1 MNVRFSSYRFTRG
14 LPQICI
20 LAGMASAL
28 APYPPALR
36 GQSTNPAATPGTQSA
51 APAQS
56 EAILLGVGKPIE
68 REMRGGETH
77 SYGIHVEAGQFV
89 HMVVL
94 QEGIDVAVSLL
105 DPGGKELIK
114 MDSLNGA
121 YGPEPVSAIADVSGD
136 FQLKV
141 VAGEAAPGRYQV
153 QLADLRAPTQA
164 DRTRMEAERVYM
176 AGADLYARGD
186 ASSFAAAA
194 GKWQQS
200 FDLWQSLDDKYGQ
213 AISLYSLAAAL
224 DGTKEYKKALDYF
237 NQAQLL
243 LHAVGDRD
251 GEAATLTNIGA
262 VYSNLGENQKT
273 LDYYNQSLPVY
284 RAVGDRAGEANSRYV
299 VGKVYDALGEK
310 QKALESYEL
319 ALPILR
325 DTGNRAGEAITLIN
339 IGKVYSDLG
348 EKQKALESYNQVL
361 PILRAVGD
369 RAGEART
376 LSNIGKVYADLGE
389 KQKALDFYTQALPL
403 SRVVGDREGEAATL
417 NNIGAVYSALGEKQK
432 ALEYYSQVLPLSRAV
447 GDRAGE
453 ARTLNNI
460 GLVYSDLGEKQK
472 ALDFYTQALPLS
484 RFVGDREGEAATL
497 NNIGAVYSALGEKQK
512 ALEYY
517 TQALPLAT
525 AVNDPIL
532 ESGIS
537 YNLMVSQRTPQPAL
551 AIFYGKQ
558 AVNLLQQ
565 VRGNIQGLDKELQKS
580 FLASKNDYYR
590 GLADLL
596 IDQGRLP
603 EAQQALDLLKQQ
615 EYSDYVRGGAGDTLS
630 PLTLTPAEERAE
642 ADYQKSTAQLVS
654 LGEQWARLKKIATRT
669 PEEEKQFRDL
679 SNQLDA
685 ASKGLDAFY
694 ARLYVLFGKD
704 SAANKQVADVK
715 GDVSALEDQIAETS
729 HTAALYTMVTAD
741 HYRVIVITATATV
754 AREYAITGMELN
766 KKVADFEQV
775 LRNPGQDPK
784 PLAQELYTILIG
796 PVKADLDQAKAE
808 TLVWSL
814 DGVLRYVPVAALYDG
829 NQYVVENYNTV
840 TITPASIAHL
850 SEKPDVSN
858 LSAAAMGISH
868 QYEAGLPALPAVA
881 VELGD
886 VVKDANVQRANG
898 ALPGTILLDGQFT
911 ELAMEKQLDGRPN
924 VVHIASHFVFKPGD
938 DSQSYL
944 LLAGKDEAGAGFHLT
959 VADFRDNKNLALRHT
974 DLLTLSACET
984 GMSGSA
990 SNGREVDG
998 LGTMAQLKGARAVI
1012 SSLWSVN
1019 DASTGQLMGDFYKR
1033 WVDGAGKVTKVEALR
1048 EAQLDLLLGRVT
1060 AAAGADGRGFARAKT
1075 GSEAPK
1081 GYAHPYYW
1089 APFVLMGNWR

>member
-224 DGTKEYKKALDYF
+224 DGMKEYKKALDYF

-417 NNIGAVYSALGEKQK
+417 NNIGAVYSA
-432 ALEYYSQVLPLSRAV
+432 
-447 GDRAGE
+447 
-453 ARTLNNI
+453 
-460 GLVYSDLGEKQK
+460 LGEKQK

-1075 GSEAPK
+1075 GREAPK

>member
-369 RAGEART
+369 RAGEAT
-376 LSNIGKVYADLGE
+376 
-389 KQKALDFYTQALPL
+389 
-403 SRVVGDREGEAATL
+403 TL
-417 NNIGAVYSALGEKQK
+417 NNIG
-432 ALEYYSQVLPLSRAV
+432 R
-447 GDRAGE
+447 
-453 ARTLNNI
+453 
-460 GLVYSDLGEKQK
+460 VYSDLGEMQK

>member
-447 GDRAGE
+447 GDRA
-453 ARTLNNI
+453 
-460 GLVYSDLGEKQK
+460 
-472 ALDFYTQALPLS
+472 
-484 RFVGDREGEAATL
+484 GEAATL

-1019 DASTGQLMGDFYKR
+1019 DASSGQLMGDFYKR

>member
-28 APYPPALR
+28 ALYPPALW
-36 GQSTNPAATPGTQSA
+36 GQSTNAAATPGTQSA

-417 NNIGAVYSALGEKQK
+417 NNIGAVYSALGEM
-432 ALEYYSQVLPLSRAV
+432 
-447 GDRAGE
+447 
-453 ARTLNNI
+453 
-460 GLVYSDLGEKQK
+460 
-472 ALDFYTQALPLS
+472 
-484 RFVGDREGEAATL
+484 
-497 NNIGAVYSALGEKQK
+497 QK

>member
-432 ALEYYSQVLPLSRAV
+432 ALEYYSQVLPLSRA
-447 GDRAGE
+447 
-453 ARTLNNI
+453 
-460 GLVYSDLGEKQK
+460 
-472 ALDFYTQALPLS
+472 
-484 RFVGDREGEAATL
+484 VGDREGEAATL

>member
-28 APYPPALR
+28 APYPPALW

-403 SRVVGDREGEAATL
+403 SRV
-417 NNIGAVYSALGEKQK
+417 
-432 ALEYYSQVLPLSRAV
+432 
-447 GDRAGE
+447 
-453 ARTLNNI
+453 
-460 GLVYSDLGEKQK
+460 
-472 ALDFYTQALPLS
+472 
-484 RFVGDREGEAATL
+484 VGDREGEAATL

>member
-1 MNVRFSSYRFTRG
+1 
-14 LPQICI
+14 
-20 LAGMASAL
+20 
-28 APYPPALR
+28 
-36 GQSTNPAATPGTQSA
+36 
-51 APAQS
+51 
-56 EAILLGVGKPIE
+56 
-68 REMRGGETH
+68 
-77 SYGIHVEAGQFV
+77 
-89 HMVVL
+89 
-94 QEGIDVAVSLL
+94 
-105 DPGGKELIK
+105 

-262 VYSNLGENQKT
+262 VYSNLGESQKT

-403 SRVVGDREGEAATL
+403 SR
-417 NNIGAVYSALGEKQK
+417 
-432 ALEYYSQVLPLSRAV
+432 
-447 GDRAGE
+447 
-453 ARTLNNI
+453 
-460 GLVYSDLGEKQK
+460 
-472 ALDFYTQALPLS
+472 
-484 RFVGDREGEAATL
+484 FVGDREGEAATL
-497 NNIGAVYSALGEKQK
+497 NNIGAVYSALGEMQK

-715 GDVSALEDQIAETS
+715 GDVSALEHQIAETS

-1075 GSEAPK
+1075 GREAPK